1 MRKIQVLLALIA
13 VAFWVLTMGLAFAED
28 GKAEGQPFQY
38 LQQQIDELKAQ
49 IQGIKSTSVGNIAVY
64 DANDNFLGICHAEGW
79 GTYLDIYVPSLNT
92 FARIENLE
100 PGGTVN
106 IHSFWPVYFNPSG
119 TPYVRT
125 QAWMQRLMG
134 CGTTADRYFLGTG
147 NEMTITAVSVKQDC
161 SQTTLPS
168 PLQVKVYETLEI
180 PEEDI
185 PFPLPIAMPIKF
197 KYVRQNPPTN

>member
-1 MRKIQVLLALIA
+1 MRRIQVLLAFITVISLVQISG
-13 VAFWVLTMGLAFAED
+13 WAFAGD
-28 GKAEGQPFQY
+28 GKAQGQPFQA

-49 IQGIKSTSVGNIAVY
+49 IEAIQSTSVGNIAVY

-79 GTYLDIYVPSLNT
+79 GSYLDIYIPNLNA

-106 IHSFWPVYFNPSG
+106 IHSFWPVYFNAGG

-125 QAWMQRLMG
+125 HAWVQRLLG

-147 NEMTITAVSVKQDC
+147 NEMTITAVSIKQDC
-161 SQTTLPS
+161 SQTTFPIQL
-168 PLQVKVYETLEI
+168 KVYETLEI
-180 PEEDI
+180 PEENI
-185 PFPLPIAMPIKF
+185 PFPLPIVTPINYR
-197 KYVRQNPPTN
+197 YVTQLPPTN